1 MTGNKEFNEFV
12 MHDMKNGIRQIISFI
27 LPFTVLVVVPL
38 LIEKDIRIK
47 SLPAFIIGVYVMCIG
62 LMIMILTITAFIR
75 KGNGTLAPWNP
86 TKKLVKGGLYSYV
99 RNPMIMGVMT
109 VLSGESI
116 ALLSKSIFIWTLL
129 FFLINN
135 FYFVWIEEPTLA
147 KKFGKDYLEY
157 KRHVR
162 RWIPRFR
169 SFKKE

>member
-1 MTGNKEFNEFV
+1 
-12 MHDMKNGIRQIISFI
+12 MKNVIRQIGSLI

-38 LIEKDIRIK
+38 MIEKDLRIK
-47 SLPAFIIGVYVMCIG
+47 NLLAFIIGVYILCVG
-62 LMIMILTITAFIR
+62 LLILILTISAFIR

-116 ALLSKSIFIWTLL
+116 ALLSKSIFIWTIL

-135 FYFVWIEEPTLA
+135 FYFIWIEEPLLT
-147 KKFGKDYLEY
+147 KKFGKDYVEY

-162 RWIPRFR
+162 RWMPRFR
-169 SFKKE
+169 SFKKNGKTN

>member
-1 MTGNKEFNEFV
+1 
-12 MHDMKNGIRQIISFI
+12 MKNVIRQIGSLI

-38 LIEKDIRIK
+38 MIEKDLRIK
-47 SLPAFIIGVYVMCIG
+47 NLPAFIIGVYILCVG
-62 LMIMILTITAFIR
+62 LLILILTISAFIR

-116 ALLSKSIFIWTLL
+116 ALLSKSIFIWTIL

-135 FYFVWIEEPTLA
+135 FYFIWIEEPLLT
-147 KKFGKDYLEY
+147 KKFGKDYVEY

-162 RWIPRFR
+162 RWMPRFR
-169 SFKKE
+169 SFKKNGKTN

>member
-1 MTGNKEFNEFV
+1 
-12 MHDMKNGIRQIISFI
+12 MKNGIRQIISLI
-27 LPFTVLVVVPL
+27 LPFTVLVIVPL

-47 SLPAFIIGVYVMCIG
+47 NLPAFIIGVYVACVGI
-62 LMIMILTITAFIR
+62 LILILTIAEFIR

-86 TKKLVKGGLYSYV
+86 TKRLVKGGLYSYV

-116 ALLSKSIFIWTLL
+116 ALLSKNIFIWTLL

-135 FYFVWIEEPTLA
+135 FYFVWIEEPLLA

-157 KRHVR
+157 KKHVR
-162 RWIPRFR
+162 RWIPRFK
-169 SFKKE
+169 SLKKEEKPN

>member
-1 MTGNKEFNEFV
+1 LTGIKVFNEFM
-12 MHDMKNGIRQIISFI
+12 MHDMKNVIRQIGSLI

-38 LIEKDIRIK
+38 LIEKDLRIK
-47 SLPAFIIGVYVMCIG
+47 SLPAFIFGVYVLCLG
-62 LMIMILTITAFIR
+62 LLVMILTIAAFIR

-116 ALLSKSIFIWTLL
+116 TLLSKNIFIWTLL

-135 FYFVWIEEPTLA
+135 FYFVWIEEPLLA
-147 KKFGKDYLEY
+147 KKFGKEYLDYR
-157 KRHVR
+157 KHVR